1 MSLWNRPQA
10 LNALAAAALLSALGL
25 VVLALLVWVAH
36 RPGFDIKVIRIE
48 PLDLVAGRELRHV
61 NGATLRTTALP
72 RLVNRTSRNFFLV
85 DLGVVRQAFE
95 SVEWVRRVQVR
106 REWPDRLVVR
116 VEEHA
121 ALGTWD
127 EDQLLNTMGE
137 LFTANLGEAEAYGD
151 LPSFRGPPGS
161 EREVVARYYDFRQ
174 WFEALAMPPRNVT
187 LSPRYAWTVQ
197 LNDGSA
203 EGLTIEFGRERDPEM
218 LAERASRLTSAYPH
232 LSARWPHLRRV
243 DLRYP
248 NGFALRA
255 EGLEL
260 ADDEKMLEERMR
272 RMSRVGQRSIPAT
285 RSAEKATA
293 ISSGT
298 RTTSNFNVPVQKSTA
313 NPTRVIQQ

>member
-1 MSLWNRPQA
+1 MTLWNQPQA
-10 LNALAAAALLSALGL
+10 LNALAAAVLLAALGL
-25 VVLALLVWVAH
+25 GALAGVAWVAQQ
-36 RPGFDIKVIRIE
+36 PAFDIKVIRIE
-48 PLDLVAGRELRHV
+48 PIDLHAGRALRHI
-61 NGATLRTTALP
+61 NGATMRATALP
-72 RLVNRTSRNFFLV
+72 RLVHRTSRNFFLV
-85 DLGVVRQAFE
+85 DLSVVRQAFE

-106 REWPDRLVVR
+106 REWPNRLVVR
-116 VEEHA
+116 IEEHA

-127 EDQLLNTMGE
+127 EDQLLNSMGE
-137 LFTANLGEAEAYGD
+137 LFTANLGEAEVYGD

-197 LNDGSA
+197 LNDGSE

-218 LAERASRLTSAYPH
+218 LAERAARLTSAYPH
-232 LSARWPHLRRV
+232 LTARWPHLRRV

-272 RMSRVGQRSIPAT
+272 RMRRSGQRSVAAERPDAKSGAIFNST
-285 RSAEKATA
+285 RRTPNP
-293 ISSGT
+293 SS
-298 RTTSNFNVPVQKSTA
+298 SVQKSSA
-313 NPTRVIQQ
+313 NSTRVIQQ